1 MKKARRIVSAVLV
14 LLLGIVVLTGWY
26 LRRHTVDILQPAGTI
41 GAKERGLIEFCALL
55 SLVVVVPVFTMLT
68 YIAVHYREGNT
79 KATYKPDQGNNLA
92 AEITWWVIPAVL
104 IGIIGTVTWRTC
116 YQLDPFKPLGSSQT
130 TMHIQVVS
138 LDWKWLFIYPDQ
150 HMASVKT
157 AYIPANT
164 PVDFEI
170 TSDTVMNSFWVPQL
184 GGQMYAMPGMSTN
197 LNLEASR
204 PGVFNGSSANIAG
217 KGFADMT
224 FQVMAVPPAQYGKL
238 MQGFQDAPN
247 TGALTASAYNTLAK
261 PSITKSP
268 QIYNAVEPSLY
279 DRIVLKYMTPSNQ
292 ESTVNGSE
300 ASSL

>member
-55 SLVVVVPVFTMLT
+55 SLVVVIPVFTILT

-79 KATYKPDQGNNLA
+79 KATYKPDQDGNKV
-92 AEITWWVIPAVL
+92 AEIVWWVIPTIL
-104 IGIIGTVTWRTC
+104 IGIIGTITWRTC
-116 YQLDPFKPLGSSQT
+116 YQLDPFKPLSSSKPT
-130 TMHIQVVS
+130 IHIQVVA
-138 LDWKWLFIYPDQ
+138 LDWKWLFVYPDQ

-197 LNLEASR
+197 LNLEASH

-224 FQVMAVPPAQYGKL
+224 FQVKAVPSAQYGKW
-238 MQGFQDAPN
+238 MQGLRSWPN
-247 TGALTASAYNTLAK
+247 SGKLSASAYDKLAK
-261 PSITKSP
+261 PSVLKSS
-268 QIYNAVEPSLY
+268 QIYNSVEPDLY

-300 ASSL
+300 AGTL